1 MRRRLAIVGTLAL
14 AGCSLFQTQPYL
26 EKRDWPLMVRRPT
39 TLLPRP
45 REPVLLVRTV
55 RAAPNLE
62 ARGLQWLQK
71 DGSVHVD
78 FYEQWAVQPAAAVD
92 DDLRQWL
99 AASGRY
105 SAVLATGS
113 RMSADLVLEGELNAL
128 VVDPAAGTARVALS
142 LVLLDQ
148 RSGVAKVK
156 LQRTVTA
163 QAQLAG
169 PGVPDMVDAMRA
181 ALEDALRQTEAVL
194 ADVPG

>member
-1 MRRRLAIVGTLAL
+1 MALLGPLVL
-14 AGCSLFQTQPYL
+14 AGCSLLQTQPYL
-26 EKRDWPLMVRRPT
+26 ERRDWPLVVRRPE
-39 TLLPRP
+39 TLLPAP
-45 REPVLLVRTV
+45 RGPVLLVRSV
-55 RAAPNLE
+55 RAAPDLA

-78 FYEQWAVQPAAAVD
+78 FYEQWAVQPASAVD

-105 SAVLATGS
+105 SAVLSPGS
-113 RMSADLVLEGELNAL
+113 RMNADLVLEGELNAL
-128 VVDPAAGTARVALS
+128 VADPPSGNARVSLS

-169 PGVPDMVDAMRA
+169 SGVPEMVDAMRA
-181 ALEDALRQTEAVL
+181 ALADVLQQTEAVL
-194 ADVPG
+194 GEVRG